1 MQPIIGP
8 FDDPDQRR
16 PTEALFSLCRDPG
29 AENTP
34 ENLVAQIVKERP
46 LLLREAYDK
55 LDRPGIQLSGVTY
68 AFDHFTV
75 TPSSPNP
82 SKMSVTVVFR
92 ATKEEV

>member
-16 PTEALFSLCRDPG
+16 PTETLFSICRDPG

-34 ENLVAQIVKERP
+34 ENLVAQIVEERP
-46 LLLREAYDK
+46 LLLRGTYDK
-55 LDRPGIQLSGVTY
+55 LGRPALQLSGVTY

-75 TPSSPNP
+75 TPSSSNP